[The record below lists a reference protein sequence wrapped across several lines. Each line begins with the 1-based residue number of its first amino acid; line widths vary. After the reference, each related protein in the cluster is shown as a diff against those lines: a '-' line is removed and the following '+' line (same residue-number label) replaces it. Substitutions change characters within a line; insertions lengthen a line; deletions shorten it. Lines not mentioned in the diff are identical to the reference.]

1 MLISDD
7 NVVANE
13 LKEKLKS
20 LVATTNVVAKKKKI
34 LKKKKTTITL

>member
-20 LVATTNVVAKKKKI
+20 LVATTNVVAKKK
-34 LKKKKTTITL
+34 LKKKTTITL